1 MMKIGTIDPA
11 LLEEN
16 LNKRIKEDIA
26 AQRISGAVVA
36 VLQHG
41 KLLYKAAMGAKVPGQ
56 PQLLQEDDIFRIA
69 SMTKPITAVAV
80 LIQAQRGMLRLDDP
94 VSKYLP
100 AYADLKVGTEGEPC
114 TVPLRVWHLLTH
126 TSGMEADLEAK
137 LWVKAIPPE
146 RQRTIAETMDVYLER
161 PLAFQP
167 GTQRKYS
174 GRAAFDILGRI
185 VEMTAGV
192 DFATFIQREICEP
205 CGMVDTTFAPSPE
218 QWARVV
224 GMHDYQ
230 DGCGVLSETTP
241 GCVVDRVPVTHPLGG
256 SGLISTIDDYIKF
269 AEMLR
274 NQGMA
279 GEKRILEDKWITE
292 MSTPQLA
299 PELMSEKVNQGLGVR
314 VIAGEGYPWLP
325 VGSYGWSGV
334 YGTHFWVDPVN
345 GITAIYMKNS
355 RYDGGSG
362 ALTGKHFE
370 EDVFNAII

>member
-1 MMKIGTIDPA
+1 MKRGTIDPA
-11 LLEEN
+11 RLEEN
-16 LNKRIKEDIA
+16 LEKRKLEDIQ
-26 AQRISGAVVA
+26 AQRISGAAVA
-36 VLQHG
+36 VLQHR
-41 KLLYKAAMGAKVPGQ
+41 KLLYKKAFGAQCPGKEQ
-56 PQLLQEDDIFRIA
+56 PLREDAVFRIA
-69 SMTKPITAVAV
+69 SMTKPVTAVAV
-80 LIQAQRGMLRLDDP
+80 LLQAQRGLLSLDDP

-100 AYADLKVGTEGEPC
+100 AYADLKVGPEGKPC
-114 TVPLRVWHLLTH
+114 AAPLRIWHLLTH
-126 TSGMEADLEAK
+126 TSGLEGDLESK

-146 RQRTIAETMDVYLER
+146 RQPTIEDAMQVYTER
-161 PLAFQP
+161 PLVFQP

-205 CGMVDTTFAPSPE
+205 CGMVDTTFAPSQE

-230 DGCGVLSETTP
+230 DGRGVLSETTP

-269 AEMLR
+269 AEMLQNR
-274 NQGMA
+274 GVA
-279 GEKRILEDKWITE
+279 GDVRILEEHWLNE
-292 MSTPQLA
+292 MRRPQLA
-299 PELMSEKVNQGLGVR
+299 PELMNEKVNQGLGVR
-314 VIAGEGYPWLP
+314 VIVGESYPWLP

-362 ALTGKHFE
+362 AVTGKHFE
-370 EDVFNAII
+370 EDVFSAII